1 MPLSFAP
8 MPRGAFTGFQMI
20 FLFSLSLLPE
30 AESECRVCQPAPW
43 MKQAPT
49 HSRTNRE
56 EWFYPSDRTRSAKH
70 IKSYFLAGG
79 LPGFT
84 PPAVSLFLLAFSLFH
99 GFLFRSF
106 PVQSASTSVYLHF
119 RIFQGAHQ
127 VVISVLGAKVIPG
140 LDGKAR
146 SSLLFSV
153 KISSPAGSI
162 FPKNL
167 ASPNPYLF
175 KHPKRK
181 RPMRQKDALKKMSDK
196 READKIVWNS
206 TPSALESALKTKKS
220 KTAKIWRQRQIS
232 DKWRNTSGWRYA
244 AWWCAP
250 PSGCSASFGAS
261 LERL

>member
-56 EWFYPSDRTRSAKH
+56 EW
-70 IKSYFLAGG
+70 L
-79 LPGFT
+79 LPPGWTSSVGSETIILPLLWFALFT
-84 PPAVSLFLLAFSLFH
+84 LPVMSFSFRRFPLFTDFPLKFFST
-99 GFLFRSF
+99 
-106 PVQSASTSVYLHF
+106 QSASVFVYLHF
-119 RIFQGAHQ
+119 APFSKPHQSVIF
-127 VVISVLGAKVIPG
+127 VLGAKVIPG

-162 FPKNL
+162 LTGKPCI
-167 ASPNPYLF
+167 P
-175 KHPKRK
+175 
-181 RPMRQKDALKKMSDK
+181 
-196 READKIVWNS
+196 
-206 TPSALESALKTKKS
+206 
-220 KTAKIWRQRQIS
+220 
-232 DKWRNTSGWRYA
+232 
-244 AWWCAP
+244 
-250 PSGCSASFGAS
+250 
-261 LERL
+261 